1 MRAYRTWLLR
11 RKEGLAVA
19 SILLLAGVARFYAL
33 DFGLP
38 YLRHPDESKT
48 ILHALQFWSG
58 DLNPHFFAWPA
69 LNFYMVS
76 LLYGLIYL
84 SGLLRGTFHSI
95 SDLFASFSSDPTPFY
110 LMGRILAASL
120 STATVGLVY
129 LLGKRAYSI
138 ATGLIGAL
146 FMAFAPLHV
155 EESHYA
161 LLDVPCTF
169 FILLSSIFIL
179 SVSIKGRRQDYL
191 LAGFLTGLATATK
204 YNALFL
210 VLPFILAHLQG
221 SWSRGKLA
229 KGMLLDE
236 KIYLGLASMAMGFF
250 LGSPYAILDWRHS
263 WPQLTELLHYHRYGT
278 HLGFENVRSGYIY
291 HLTVNLRNGLGLYL
305 LVPAL
310 TGVGYA
316 FYRHKDVDRVLL
328 SFPAVYYVIIGGD
341 RIAFARLVLPLLPF
355 LLLLGAEIL
364 VKGVSRF
371 FRGPTRSYTLI
382 GISLALIAMPNL
394 RVIIEDYS
402 LTLPDTRTTAYEWVE
417 ANIPQGASV
426 LVGDYGPPRLEANYE
441 LFHLSAFGLVNE
453 PKDLGYNLE
462 EVRERGINYAIISSF
477 VYERHLNSPDYYPE
491 EVAFYSALEREA
503 TLIYKISPQEIDWV
517 IVKHPSPGPT
527 IKIYRIE

>member
-1 MRAYRTWLLR
+1 MRAYTTWILR

-19 SILLLAGVARFYAL
+19 LLLLLAGVARFYAL

-48 ILHALQFWSG
+48 IVRALHFLSG
-58 DLNPHFFAWPA
+58 DLNPHFFIWPT
-69 LNFYMVS
+69 LSLYPVS
-76 LLYGLIYL
+76 LLYSLFYL
-84 SGLLRGTFHSI
+84 SGLLRGTFHST

-110 LMGRILAASL
+110 LMGRILAAFL
-120 STATVGLVY
+120 GTGTVGLVY
-129 LLGKRAYSI
+129 LLGKRAYST

-169 FILLSSIFIL
+169 FIILSSVFIL
-179 SVSIKGRRQDYL
+179 SVSTKGRRRDYL
-191 LAGFLTGLATATK
+191 LAGFLVGLATATK
-204 YNALFL
+204 YNALIL

-221 SWSRGKLA
+221 SWSRGKSA

-250 LGSPYAILDWRHS
+250 LGSPYTILDWRHS
-263 WPQLTELLHYHRYGT
+263 WPQLAEFLHYLRYGT
-278 HLGFENVRSGYIY
+278 HLGFENVKSSYIY
-291 HLTVNLRNGLGLYL
+291 HLTVNLRGGLGLYL

-310 TGVGYA
+310 TGIGYA

-328 SFPAVYYVIIGGD
+328 SFPAVYYAIIGSL
-341 RIAFARLVLPLLPF
+341 RVAFARWVVPLLPF
-355 LLLLGAEIL
+355 LLLLGAEVI
-364 VKGVSRF
+364 VVGTSHF
-371 FRGPTRSYTLI
+371 FKRSARNYALA
-382 GISLALIAMPNL
+382 GIALALVAMPAL
-394 RVIIEDYS
+394 RVSIEDYS

-417 ANIPQGASV
+417 ANIPKGARL

-453 PKDLGYNLE
+453 PKDLRYDVG
-462 EVRERGINYAIISSF
+462 EVRERGIEYVIISSF
-477 VYERHLNSPDYYPE
+477 VYERHLNSPNYYPKE
-491 EVAFYSALEREA
+491 MAFYSALERET
-503 TLIYKISPQEIDWV
+503 TLVYEIAPQEIDWV